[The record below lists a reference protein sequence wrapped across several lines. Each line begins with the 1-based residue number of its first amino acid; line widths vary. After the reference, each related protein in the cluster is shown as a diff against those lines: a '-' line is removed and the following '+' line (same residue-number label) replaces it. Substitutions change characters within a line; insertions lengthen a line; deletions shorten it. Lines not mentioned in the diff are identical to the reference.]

1 MSQPAMNEKQAS
13 LILPCFIRDAE
24 NLAYFQQ
31 ALRSALEQEYANL
44 EILVIND
51 GSPLTDEVE
60 SLIELKDQRVRYF
73 RKSNGGVASALNLGL
88 REMRGDYFTW
98 LSHDDLYLPDKVSL
112 QMRQIAGEKEG
123 TILYC
128 DVEHIDAEGGHLFFE
143 QSTDLDSHACRLFFA
158 QYGAHNANA
167 HLIPKK
173 CFDLAGFFNES
184 LRTTQDN
191 DMWFRLS
198 EKFPFKRVPKV
209 LIKYRSHPTQDSRSS
224 IHLQECN
231 ALFISFLE
239 HLTMSQ
245 ILQNS
250 DKTPGHYYAECACVR
265 GNRGYREAERHAAKL
280 AITEFLKH
288 PLREWNSRNFII
300 GRYLNS

>member
-1 MSQPAMNEKQAS
+1 
-13 LILPCFIRDAE
+13 
-24 NLAYFQQ
+24 
-31 ALRSALEQEYANL
+31 
-44 EILVIND
+44 
-51 GSPLTDEVE
+51 
-60 SLIELKDQRVRYF
+60 
-73 RKSNGGVASALNLGL
+73 VASALNLGL
-88 REMRGDYFTW
+88 REMQGEYFTW
-98 LSHDDLYLPDKVSL
+98 LSHDDLYMPHKVSE
-112 QMRQIAGEKEG
+112 QMKQMTQEEGG

-128 DVEHIDAEGGHLFFE
+128 DVEHIDAEDRPLFLE
-143 QSTDLDSHACRLFFA
+143 QTTDLAPQECRLFFA

-173 CFDLAGFFNES
+173 CFESIGFFNES

-191 DMWFRLS
+191 DMWFRLA
-198 EKFPFKRVPKV
+198 ENFPFKRVPQV
-209 LIKYRSHPTQDSRSS
+209 LIKYRSHPSQDSRSS

-250 DKTPGHYYAECACVR
+250 GRTPGHYYAECACVR

-280 AITEFLKH
+280 AFHELLRH
-288 PLREWNSRNFII
+288 PLREWKSRNFIL
-300 GRYLNS
+300 GRYWKCLTSR